1 MTNVLGR
8 GAALAAMVASGGSMT
23 AEPAIKASTDKCNSS
38 IVFHNILLKY
48 IYIYIHIY
56 IYMYI
61 CILIYI
67 LNSKYIMYICTYVRL
82 LVVIFFVHIY

>member
-48 IYIYIHIY
+48 INSINKSSQIINKNDYIKIKSSR
-56 IYMYI
+56 MT
-61 CILIYI
+61 L
-67 LNSKYIMYICTYVRL
+67 LELKY
-82 LVVIFFVHIY
+82 